1 MGQSADRTVRQIE
14 EARER
19 LGAEIQEFEDRLQD
33 RLPTARRAVLPIAGA
48 VVATGAAVLIV
59 RGVRQR
65 AKARAAAQRFPA
77 KVIGRVLPGRAGKPT
92 SKTSEDDRW
101 KLWALAA
108 GGVWAAVRL
117 AELRQLKRLNRT
129 LVVR

>member
-1 MGQSADRTVRQIE
+1 MGQSTDHTVRHIE
-14 EARER
+14 ETRER
-19 LGAEIQEFEDRLQD
+19 LRTELQEFEDRLPD
-33 RLPTARRAVLPIAGA
+33 RLPPARRALLPVAGA
-48 VVATGAAVLIV
+48 VVATGAAVLVV
-59 RGVRQR
+59 RGVRRR

-77 KVIGRVLPGRAGKPT
+77 RIISRVFPGRVGKPT
-92 SKTSEDDRW
+92 SGRSQDDRW

-108 GGVWAAVRL
+108 GGLWTAVRL